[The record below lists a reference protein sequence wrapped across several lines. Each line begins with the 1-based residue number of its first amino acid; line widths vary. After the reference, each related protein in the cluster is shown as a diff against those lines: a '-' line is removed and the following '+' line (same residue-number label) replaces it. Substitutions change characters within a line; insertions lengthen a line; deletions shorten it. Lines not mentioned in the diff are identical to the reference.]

1 MQVDKNTSDASDSDH
16 EVSSARTNGFFT
28 KLKARKPLLILL
40 IVVVVAITGGVVFA
54 LTNKKSPEPT
64 KTAND
69 YQASNAA
76 NDAQAIN
83 SLFLQQ
89 NGQDCKDR
97 DVKFTSAPMKMSDLS
112 FIRPLGAVSDGHV
125 TPTDHV
131 YIGGP
136 NPRAADNT
144 YPVLMPADGT
154 IISIAAMPAQYIGDR
169 QDQKVASEDHRIVIS
184 HSCRYFSIFIHIHKL
199 GDKLRNVV
207 GTLQPN
213 ENKQV
218 SIDLSAGDIVG
229 YIGNST
235 FDWTPIDTTKTLSG
249 FISPKLYEGE
259 SWKIHTVSPFDL
271 YEGTLKA
278 ELESKSLRTTAPLGG
293 KIDYDQPGKLV
304 GNWFREGSGGYTGP
318 SGNNGGRYW
327 DGHLS
332 VVPDYISPTS
342 TIVSIGNWTNGNA
355 KQMVVSGNVDPA
367 TITAE
372 SGVVKYELRRLN
384 YVSKSGNH
392 TGNTY
397 EKDMR
402 PSQTESIEGT
412 ILFQVMPGEKLKV
425 EKFPGKT
432 AAQVSGFTA
441 AAQMYER

>member
-1 MQVDKNTSDASDSDH
+1 MQVDKNTSDAHDADQ
-16 EVSSARTNGFFT
+16 EASSARTSGFFN
-28 KLKARKPLLILL
+28 KLKTRKPLLIILV
-40 IVVVVAITGGVVFA
+40 VVVVAVAGGVVFA
-54 LTNKKSPEPT
+54 LTNKSSEPE
-64 KTAND
+64 KTAEN

-76 NDAQAIN
+76 NDKQPIQ

-97 DVKFTSAPMKMSDLS
+97 DVKFTSPPMKMNDLS
-112 FIRPLGAVSDGHV
+112 FIRPLGAMSDGHV

-169 QDQKVASEDHRIVIS
+169 QGQQVAPEDHRIIIS
-184 HSCRYFSIFIHIHKL
+184 HSCRYFSIYIHIHKL

-207 GTLQPN
+207 GALQPN

-218 SIDLSAGDIVG
+218 SIDLAAGEIVG

-249 FISPKLYEGE
+249 FITPKRYEGE

-271 YEGTLKA
+271 YEGQLKA
-278 ELESKSLRTTAPLGG
+278 ELEAKSLRSVAPIGG
-293 KIDYDQPGKLV
+293 KIDYDQPGKLI
-304 GNWFREGSGGYTGP
+304 GNWFREGSGGYSGMD
-318 SGNNGGRYW
+318 GNNGGRYW
-327 DGHLS
+327 DSHLS

-355 KQMVVSGNVDPA
+355 KQMVVTGTVDPA
-367 TITAE
+367 TVTVE

-384 YVSKSGNH
+384 YVSKSGDF
-392 TGNTY
+392 TGNMY

-402 PSQTESIEGT
+402 PSQTEALEGT
-412 ILFQVMPGEKLKV
+412 ILLQVMSGEKLKV

-432 AAQVSGFTA
+432 TSQVAGFTA
-441 AAQMYER
+441 SAQMYER